1 MNQGFFKNYNEES
14 DEGYSLEVD
23 VHYLEKLH
31 ELHNYLSLLPR
42 RMKNENF
49 QKLVTNLHDK
59 TEYLIYI
66 RNLKQALNNELVL
79 KKVHRVIKFN
89 QDAWLKT
96 YFDMNTEIRT
106 KAKNY
111 LKKFFLSWWIMQFLE
126 NPWKMWENIEILNL
140 LQQKEEETVCVRTK
154 LSFYKVFHIKFIGN
168 RNEKKKKKKNEMLTN
183 KAVYLGLSILE
194 LSKRLMYK
202 FWYDHVKP
210 K

>member
-23 VHYLEKLH
+23 VQYLEKLH

-111 LKKFFLSWWIMQFLE
+111 LKKFFLS
-126 NPWKMWENIEILNL
+126 
-140 LQQKEEETVCVRTK
+140 
-154 LSFYKVFHIKFIGN
+154 
-168 RNEKKKKKKNEMLTN
+168 
-183 KAVYLGLSILE
+183 
-194 LSKRLMYK
+194 
-202 FWYDHVKP
+202 
-210 K
+210 

>member
-23 VHYLEKLH
+23 VQYLEKLH

-66 RNLKQALNNELVL
+66 WNLKQALNNELVL

-111 LKKFFLSWWIMQFLE
+111 LKNFFFKLMNYAVFGKSMENVRKHRDIKLVATERRRNYLVSEPTYNTTKFFT
-126 NPWKMWENIEILNL
+126 KNL
-140 LQQKEEETVCVRTK
+140 LAIEM
-154 LSFYKVFHIKFIGN
+154 
-168 RNEKKKKKKNEMLTN
+168 KKC
-183 KAVYLGLSILE
+183 
-194 LSKRLMYK
+194 R
-202 FWYDHVKP
+202 
-210 K
+210 

>member
-31 ELHNYLSLLPR
+31 ELHNYLSILPR

-111 LKKFFLSWWIMQFLE
+111 LKKNFFKLMNYAVFGKSME
-126 NPWKMWENIEILNL
+126 NVRKHRDIKLVATERRRNCLCQNQIIIL
-140 LQQKEEETVCVRTK
+140 Q
-154 LSFYKVFHIKFIGN
+154 SFSHKIY
-168 RNEKKKKKKNEMLTN
+168 
-183 KAVYLGLSILE
+183 
-194 LSKRLMYK
+194 
-202 FWYDHVKP
+202 WQ
-210 K
+210 